1 MKEFK
6 KLKVIISGGGT
17 GGHIF
22 PALSIADS
30 LRALNPETEI
40 LFVGAN
46 GRMEMDRIPKHRI
59 KDAPAGYKI
68 IGLDIHGL
76 DRKNMFKNLTLP
88 FKLWRSIR
96 KSKKI
101 IDEFQPDVVVGVGG
115 YASFSL
121 LKAAQM
127 KGVPTLIQEQNAFAG
142 KANQWIGKKAE
153 KICVAFESMERFF
166 PADRILLTGNPI
178 RSSMVPATPDSKKE
192 GIREYGLDPNKKHI
206 LIVGGSLGCKTLNDA
221 VLGWIETGCPAGND
235 VEILWQC
242 GKYYKEEI
250 DRTLQTMAAG
260 NPTLSRVHH
269 TDFIARMDLAYAAAD
284 LVISRSGAS
293 SISELCAC
301 GKASILVPSPNVTED
316 HQTVNA
322 MVLVRKNA
330 ALLIKDCEA
339 RERLMCKSMG
349 LVHSEEMLARME
361 QNVRLLAKPDAARTI
376 AEEVYRIV
384 EEKE

>member
-1 MKEFK
+1 MQ

-22 PALSIADS
+22 PALSIAGS
-30 LRALNPETEI
+30 LKELNPDNEI

-46 GRMEMDRIPKHRI
+46 GRMEMERVPK
-59 KDAPAGYKI
+59 AGYPI
-68 IGLDIHGL
+68 IGLNIHGF
-76 DRKNMFKNLTLP
+76 DRKNLLKNLTLP
-88 FKLWRSIR
+88 FVLLKAVL
-96 KSKKI
+96 KSRKI

-115 YASFSL
+115 YASFPL

-127 KGVPTLIQEQNAFAG
+127 KGVPTLIQEQNGFAG
-142 KANQWIGKKAE
+142 KANQRIGKLARR
-153 KICVAFESMERFF
+153 ICVAFEGMERFF

-178 RSSMVPATPDSKKE
+178 RSCMVPATPESKAE
-192 GIREYGLDPNKKHI
+192 GIAFYGLDPSKKHI

-349 LVHSEEMLARME
+349 LIHSEEMLARME
-361 QNVRLLAKPDAARTI
+361 QNARLLAKPDAARTI

>member
-1 MKEFK
+1 MQ

-30 LRALNPETEI
+30 LKRLNPDNEI

-46 GRMEMDRIPKHRI
+46 GRMEMERVPK
-59 KDAPAGYKI
+59 AGYSI
-68 IGLDIHGL
+68 IGLDIHGF
-76 DRKNMFKNLTLP
+76 DRRNLLKNFSLP
-88 FKLWRSIR
+88 YKLLKSIL
-96 KSKKI
+96 KSRKI
-101 IDEFQPDVVVGVGG
+101 IDDFQPDVVVGVGG
-115 YASFSL
+115 YASFPL

-127 KGVPTLIQEQNAFAG
+127 KGVPTLIQEQNGFAG
-142 KANQWIGKKAE
+142 KANQRIGQKAR
-153 KICVAFESMERFF
+153 KICVAFEGMERFF
-166 PADRILLTGNPI
+166 PAERILLTGNPI
-178 RSSMVPATPDSKKE
+178 RSCMVPATPESKAE
-192 GIREYGLDPNKKHI
+192 GLRFYGLDPTKKHI

-221 VLGWIETGCPAGND
+221 VLGWVETGCPAGND

-242 GKYYKEEI
+242 GKYYKKEI
-250 DRTLQTMAAG
+250 DQTLQTMAAG

-322 MVLVRKNA
+322 MALVRKNA
-330 ALLIKDCEA
+330 ALLIKDSEA
-339 RERLMCKSMG
+339 RERLMCRAMG
-349 LVHSEEMLARME
+349 LVHNEERLVLME
-361 QNVRLLAKPDAARTI
+361 QNARLLAKPDAARTI
-376 AEEVYRIV
+376 AEEVYRIT
-384 EEKE
+384 EEKTI

>member
-1 MKEFK
+1 M
-6 KLKVIISGGGT
+6 
-17 GGHIF
+17 
-22 PALSIADS
+22 
-30 LRALNPETEI
+30 
-40 LFVGAN
+40 
-46 GRMEMDRIPKHRI
+46 
-59 KDAPAGYKI
+59 
-68 IGLDIHGL
+68 
-76 DRKNMFKNLTLP
+76 
-88 FKLWRSIR
+88 
-96 KSKKI
+96 
-101 IDEFQPDVVVGVGG
+101 
-115 YASFSL
+115 
-121 LKAAQM
+121 
-127 KGVPTLIQEQNAFAG
+127 
-142 KANQWIGKKAE
+142 
-153 KICVAFESMERFF
+153 
-166 PADRILLTGNPI
+166 
-178 RSSMVPATPDSKKE
+178 
-192 GIREYGLDPNKKHI
+192 
-206 LIVGGSLGCKTLNDA
+206 
-221 VLGWIETGCPAGND
+221 
-235 VEILWQC
+235 EILWQC

-361 QNVRLLAKPDAARTI
+361 QNARLLAKPDAARTI